1 MGKGKVAKQT
11 KADSS
16 ASSRRQSAD
25 AEELNKRKKK
35 E

>member
-25 AEELNKRKKK
+25 DKEQKKRH
-35 E
+35 